1 MQNTNENFRV
11 SFRSLET
18 LDLTQ
23 HLKSGNLRFFQIA
36 RRVIRRENKIENKG
50 GTYLMKGIILIDFFA
65 WSFYIQGNVWYWSS
79 QWKIALSNPG
89 KLTKS
94 LQQTHIFLSLY
105 LCYQMSFTFD
115 ISNHEFCLIKKVLNI
130 KGSNY

>member
-18 LDLTQ
+18 LDQTQ

-65 WSFYIQGNVWYWSS
+65 
-79 QWKIALSNPG
+79 
-89 KLTKS
+89 
-94 LQQTHIFLSLY
+94 
-105 LCYQMSFTFD
+105 
-115 ISNHEFCLIKKVLNI
+115 
-130 KGSNY
+130 